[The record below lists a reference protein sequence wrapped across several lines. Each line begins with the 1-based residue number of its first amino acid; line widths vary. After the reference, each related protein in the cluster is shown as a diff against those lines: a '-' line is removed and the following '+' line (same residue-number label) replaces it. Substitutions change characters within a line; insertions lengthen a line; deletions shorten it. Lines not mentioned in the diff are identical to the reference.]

1 MADDRP
7 PSYESLLTLFG
18 TTSHGTTSHSNTS
31 RDAIVTHDVAN
42 ERNTA
47 ATINRQARVRYRG
60 QLSTNQTR
68 AEQGDISRNEVQ
80 SSDELENN
88 ETQTDVN
95 LVDGTATPNRE
106 SIPQNRQRE
115 PIPPRTSQGRQASHQ
130 VNATTGTENRRVTPN
145 EASYQQTPP
154 SDINEP
160 RSEQNSEPSIET
172 RSGRSVRNPHPFF
185 EPSGEMVPPEEN
197 NSSGQ
202 SIRNPNRSAGQS
214 SEINLRV
221 IRNSSL
227 RNSLPHSI
235 EHSSDMQV
243 DYEGSSPTPRTARN
257 PPTFSMEHAGDVR
270 SQERSIRNSNL
281 STDHSGEMVNHDS
294 RFTGHAPLQPTLS
307 ENSEDGVYIDITQNP
322 ANHSSS
328 IPSSDPTRIA
338 VRYRGQED
346 TTSANTIQ
354 SPSRVTHEQED
365 TENVAYVNLEEG
377 ITEEDRDSSNA
388 INSHSSEQTTDSV
401 NNYSTEAVTTDT
413 NTQIVIEEGAIPNE
427 IPSQRD
433 IQSVSSESSDVY
445 PHNVDTNSVSSLDV
459 MSI

>member
-145 EASYQQTPP
+145 EASHQQTPP

-243 DYEGSSPTPRTARN
+243 DYEGGSPTPRTA
-257 PPTFSMEHAGDVR
+257 
-270 SQERSIRNSNL
+270 SNL

-328 IPSSDPTRIA
+328 IRSSDPTRIV

-346 TTSANTIQ
+346 TTSVNTIQ

-365 TENVAYVNLEEG
+365 TENVAYVNLEGG

-388 INSHSSEQTTDSV
+388 INSHSPEQTTDSV
-401 NNYSTEAVTTDT
+401 NNYTTEAVTTDT

-433 IQSVSSESSDVY
+433 TQSVSSESSDVY

>member
-7 PSYESLLTLFG
+7 PSYESLLTLFS

-106 SIPQNRQRE
+106 SISQNRQRE

-145 EASYQQTPP
+145 EASHQQTPP

-202 SIRNPNRSAGQS
+202 SIRNPNRSAEQS

-243 DYEGSSPTPRTARN
+243 DYEGGSPTPRTARN
-257 PPTFSMEHAGDVR
+257 PPTLSMEHAGDVR

-281 STDHSGEMVNHDS
+281 STDHSGEMVNQDS

-328 IPSSDPTRIA
+328 IPSSDPTRIV

-346 TTSANTIQ
+346 TTSVNTIQ

-388 INSHSSEQTTDSV
+388 INSHSSGQTADSL

-413 NTQIVIEEGAIPNE
+413 DTQIVIEEGAIPNE

-433 IQSVSSESSDVY
+433 TQSVSSESSDVY